1 MRTGAGN
8 LRATQT
14 ARLKGQGG
22 KLRRP
27 MGGGGAKPV
36 GWMQSSA
43 ARGDRLALGKERSRE
58 AAFLRSLPKETRRA
72 NRLASKT
79 RNQVLGQRYRSAV
92 NEGMTTLRSNF
103 GKRKGL
109 APGAAD
115 SINKAIQT
123 SGRKMRAALAD
134 PRPGRRLAKSRIGK
148 ERKPVALPRQSG
160 VIAKS
165 KSLKPQPG
173 AKLKKELAF
182 SRMREMNRRVA
193 DKPDM
198 AQVNIPGRFTG
209 QSGKRFAASIAKAA
223 SQAAALQRAQMLKPK
238 DQVRAEAAAR
248 KATKE
253 AAAAAKPKR
262 TRTAESMR
270 TSRAKRILKEREMKI
285 SGTYRQWENS
295 KRVQD
300 RALTIYADRA
310 RASKKRKR

>member
-1 MRTGAGN
+1 MARRTYTRDSNGRFASSGSTGRQRPASRPAPRGRNRLTRDNSGRITGTGDGATARGGRLRTGAGN

-22 KLRRP
+22 KVRRP

-92 NEGMTTLRSNF
+92 DEGMTTLRSNF

-148 ERKPVALPRQSG
+148 ERKPVALSRQPG
-160 VIAKS
+160 VIAKP
-165 KSLKPQPG
+165 KGLKPW
-173 AKLKKELAF
+173 
-182 SRMREMNRRVA
+182 S
-193 DKPDM
+193 
-198 AQVNIPGRFTG
+198 
-209 QSGKRFAASIAKAA
+209 S
-223 SQAAALQRAQMLKPK
+223 
-238 DQVRAEAAAR
+238 
-248 KATKE
+248 
-253 AAAAAKPKR
+253 AKPA
-262 TRTAESMR
+262 TR
-270 TSRAKRILKEREMKI
+270 
-285 SGTYRQWENS
+285 
-295 KRVQD
+295 
-300 RALTIYADRA
+300 
-310 RASKKRKR
+310 KRKP